1 MHEKHVK
8 DLPIDLSLAQW
19 TYHRSWWRH

>member
-19 TYHRSWWRH
+19 TYHRSWWRY